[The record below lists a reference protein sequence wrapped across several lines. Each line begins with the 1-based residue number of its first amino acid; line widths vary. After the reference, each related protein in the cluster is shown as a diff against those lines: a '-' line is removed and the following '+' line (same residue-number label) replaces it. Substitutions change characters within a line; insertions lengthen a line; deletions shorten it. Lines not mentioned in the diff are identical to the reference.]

1 MRHRSNAAHLLWSRL
16 QSGELA
22 PLLTFLG
29 VTGLVL
35 VFGLLANQTRGGGAL
50 SFDAAVQA
58 ALQSPTG
65 HGPIGPP
72 WLEEAVRD
80 VTALGSFAFLGLL
93 LVAVV
98 GYLLLVRKRGMALLM
113 LVAVLGGTV
122 MSSLLK
128 VGFDRPRPEIT
139 GSVRVFTASFPSGHA
154 TLSAATFLTIG
165 VLLARLTREPKE
177 RAYFLVLAVLLTV
190 LVGLSRLYLGVHY
203 ASDVLAGWCAGSAW
217 AILCW
222 SVALLLQRRRQI
234 EAP

>member
-1 MRHRSNAAHLLWSRL
+1 MYYRSDAFHVLWSRL
-16 QSGELA
+16 RAGELA
-22 PLLTFLG
+22 PLLTLLG
-29 VTGLVL
+29 GAGLVL
-35 VFGLLANQTRGGGAL
+35 AFALLAGEVREGATL
-50 SFDAAVQA
+50 SFDNAVLE
-58 ALQSPTG
+58 ALRSPTG
-65 HGPIGPP
+65 PVGPP
-72 WLEEAVRD
+72 WLAEAVRD

-93 LVAVV
+93 LAIVV

-128 VGFDRPRPEIT
+128 IGFDRPRPDIT

-154 TLSAATFLTIG
+154 TLSAVTFLTIG
-165 VLLARLTREPKE
+165 VLLARLTQEPRE

-190 LVGLSRLYLGVHY
+190 IVGLSRLYLGVHY

-222 SVALLLQRRRQI
+222 SVALVLQRRRQI
-234 EAP
+234 AAP

>member
-128 VGFDRPRPEIT
+128 VGFDRRDRRSRARSVSLRRAFRAGTPPCPRQHFSPSACCWR
-139 GSVRVFTASFPSGHA
+139 GSPAS
-154 TLSAATFLTIG
+154 
-165 VLLARLTREPKE
+165 RRKEPI
-177 RAYFLVLAVLLTV
+177 F
-190 LVGLSRLYLGVHY
+190 
-203 ASDVLAGWCAGSAW
+203 WCWPCCS
-217 AILCW
+217 LCW
-222 SVALLLQRRRQI
+222 LA
-234 EAP
+234 